1 MNNNLI
7 TVYYIS
13 NTEIFLRNT
22 ISISIKKEKN
32 YTNQLIYDNIHSNI
46 IDACVELYDIL
57 KDMDDDTSIIP
68 RNKSNK
74 YDNNLSD
81 ILKDINKD
89 NIDDLQILLDYIN
102 EYNFIDSFSYNGLDE
117 NISTY
122 YLTKSIISKNN
133 DNYEIISSENIN
145 DIYNHIH
152 DFNNYDLIKTN
163 KLYQH
168 IKFINNNNCEY
179 EIGSNILF
187 VIKEPINKYNMI
199 NVI

>member
-7 TVYYIS
+7 TIYYIS

-22 ISISIKKEKN
+22 IGVSIKKETN

-46 IDACVELYDIL
+46 IDACVDLYDIL

-81 ILKDINKD
+81 ILKDINKND
-89 NIDDLQILLDYIN
+89 IDDLQILLDYIN

-145 DIYNHIH
+145 NIYNHIH

-187 VIKEPINKYNMI
+187 VIKEPINKYHMI

>member
-22 ISISIKKEKN
+22 ISISIKKETN
-32 YTNQLIYDNIHSNI
+32 YTNQLICDNIHSNI

-74 YDNNLSD
+74 YDNNLSN

-89 NIDDLQILLDYIN
+89 DIDDLQILLDYIN

-133 DNYEIISSENIN
+133 DNYEIISSKNIN

-152 DFNNYDLIKTN
+152 DFNNFDLIKTN

-187 VIKEPINKYNMI
+187 VIKEPINKYHMI